1 MPGRRHGMGR
11 RRRGVLRHQA
21 RRREGERGT
30 ARPGAQPEVHERG
43 RLVPLR
49 ASHTG
54 RAQCVEPIPDS
65 ADRRR
70 PPLHQPLT
78 WPANRS
84 NGRDMSVAQEMA
96 DRLDGKNV
104 VVQVKVDTGGA
115 ETKLAAVAASEDRV
129 GGSSKGASSGL
140 TSVESAARKLAD
152 ASSVANI
159 AQLRLSEVQSSGTA
173 KASSLASANQSVT
186 KTQRDLSDL
195 MKSSTPEVIRAADAM
210 KQVDV

>member
-1 MPGRRHGMGR
+1 MS
-11 RRRGVLRHQA
+11 
-21 RRREGERGT
+21 ET
-30 ARPGAQPEVHERG
+30 
-43 RLVPLR
+43 
-49 ASHTG
+49 
-54 RAQCVEPIPDS
+54 S
-65 ADRRR
+65 AGSIVGF
-70 PPLHQPLT
+70 L
-78 WPANRS
+78 
-84 NGRDMSVAQEMA
+84 
-96 DRLDGKNV
+96 RLDSDSFNRAIDEAIARVDNLERKSPNI
-104 VVQVKVDTGGA
+104 KVTVDSGMA
-115 ETKLAAVAASEDRV
+115 ETKLAAVAASEDKV
-129 GGSSKGASSGL
+129 SGSSKGASSGL